1 MKNKERFWQLAP
13 DTIGAIFGACV
24 LAGLIWLWAREI
36 KNDLTIVDTKVELVD
51 GTTYL
56 CVEASSD
63 RDGMTYIRKPQNTG
77 LQSMSIPTA
86 RIKTITR
93 FK

>member
-1 MKNKERFWQLAP
+1 MEGEDIFR
-13 DTIGAIFGACV
+13 TIGTTIGVCIF
-24 LAGLIWLWAREI
+24 AGLVWLWVREI
-36 KNDLTIVDTKVELVD
+36 NYDLNVVDTKVELKD

-56 CVEASSD
+56 CVEADPS

-77 LQSMSIPTA
+77 LRSITIPTNN
-86 RIKTITR
+86 IKMITR

>member
-1 MKNKERFWQLAP
+1 MDDTMR
-13 DTIGAIFGACV
+13 TIGAIIGACIF
-24 LAGLIWLWAREI
+24 AGLIWMWVREI
-36 KNDLTIVDTKVELVD
+36 NNDLTVVDTKVELKD

-56 CVEASSD
+56 CVEANPN

-77 LQSMSIPTA
+77 LRSITIPTNN
-86 RIKTITR
+86 IKMITR

>member
-56 CVEASSD
+56 CVEASSG

-77 LQSMSIPTA
+77 LQSMRIPTS
-86 RIKTITR
+86 RIKMITR

>member
-1 MKNKERFWQLAP
+1 MR
-13 DTIGAIFGACV
+13 TIGAIIGACIF
-24 LAGLIWLWAREI
+24 AGLVWMWVREI
-36 KNDLTIVDTKVELVD
+36 NNDLTVVDTKVELKD

-56 CVEASSD
+56 CVEANPN

-77 LQSMSIPTA
+77 LRSITIPTNN
-86 RIKTITR
+86 IKMITR